1 MVDTTTLLVTVVA
14 TVVGS
19 GFGTAIV
26 GALLSR
32 RFNTQ
37 LETHKALLQRS
48 GKIHERQVDALLLI
62 HSKLE
67 EASFYLQRA
76 AGAGK
81 LQGEVSDAEL
91 LNRMALAMGAAS
103 SEFAKSRL
111 LISESLGQK
120 LDEFFSK
127 MFSGGMTVNLALD
140 PIVQN
145 SNARAKLVDQ
155 AREIA
160 YKEVPSVLKAI
171 SVEAREVI
179 HG

>member
-1 MVDTTTLLVTVVA
+1 MDTTTLLVTVAA
-14 TVVGS
+14 TLVGS

-26 GALLSR
+26 GAFLSR

-48 GKIHERQVDALLLI
+48 GRIHERQVDSLLII
-62 HSKLE
+62 HSKVD
-67 EASFYLQRA
+67 EALFYLQRA

-81 LQGEVSDAEL
+81 FKGEASDEVL
-91 LNRMALAMGAAS
+91 LNRMALALGAAS
-103 SEFAKSRL
+103 TEFAKSRL
-111 LISESLGQK
+111 LVSESLGQK
-120 LDEFFSK
+120 LEQFFSK

-140 PIVQN
+140 PVVQDG
-145 SNARAKLVDQ
+145 NARAKLVDQ

-160 YKEVPSVLKAI
+160 YKELPSVLNAI
-171 SVEAREVI
+171 RDEARAVI